1 MRRFFAMSKI
11 KSAFKRAINYIV
23 ATYKYYS
30 DKRFTTVAGTLVYFF
45 LMSLAPFLFW
55 LSMFFGNID
64 LGILAQFPL
73 LDAVLPFL
81 QELQSSAGGAASGAG
96 IILVVTTLYSST
108 NFFYHLRRGGE
119 IIYDSAFKKGGIKL
133 RFASLG
139 LIGGTI
145 LLTAAAIGAVVVG
158 QAFLGRILNAYVSE
172 VIIWAAAV
180 AIMTLVA
187 ALLNVFICPYK
198 TTVKEVISGSLL
210 TVFLWLLCAGGFAV
224 YTRFA
229 NPVKLYGTI
238 ASVIVF
244 LLWCYLMMN
253 SFVIGVIYNG
263 RHNVKLKHAL
273 SPS

>member
-1 MRRFFAMSKI
+1 MSEI
-11 KSAFKRAINYIV
+11 KNALKKAVNFIA

-55 LSMFFGNID
+55 LSMFFGDVD

-81 QELQSSAGGAASGAG
+81 QELQSSAGGATSGAG
-96 IILVVTTLYSST
+96 IILAVTTLYSST
-108 NFFYHLRRGGE
+108 NFFYHLRRSGE
-119 IIYDSAFKKGGIKL
+119 IIYDSPFKKGGVKL

-145 LLTAAAIGAVVVG
+145 ALTAAAIGAVVVG
-158 QAFLGRILNAYVSE
+158 EAFLSRILNVYISE
-172 VIIWAAAV
+172 FIIWAAALAMV
-180 AIMTLVA
+180 TLVA

-198 TTVKEVISGSLL
+198 TTLKDVMSGSLL
-210 TVFLWLLCAGGFAV
+210 TVLLWLLCAAGFAV
-224 YTRFA
+224 YMRFA
-229 NPVKLYGTI
+229 NPVRLYGTI

-263 RHNVKLKHAL
+263 RHNVNLKHAL
-273 SPS
+273 TPS